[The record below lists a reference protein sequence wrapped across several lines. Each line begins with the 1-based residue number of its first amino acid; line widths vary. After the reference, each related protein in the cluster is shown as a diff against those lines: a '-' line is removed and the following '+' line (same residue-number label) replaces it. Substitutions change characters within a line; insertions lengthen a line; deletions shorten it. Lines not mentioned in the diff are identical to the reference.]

1 MCSISYRMWKCND
14 QISRISII
22 PACRI
27 EMHMLAYMQEVRSE
41 MQTIQ
46 TKRLTI
52 RPIAAEDWRSIQ
64 EIWLNFQSSAFAQYD
79 IPHSTDEKIVR
90 AKIAKWA
97 AVSSTDHL
105 FFAVCLNDT
114 VIGYSAFHKR
124 ENAYELG
131 YCFHST
137 YHGKGYAK
145 ESHLALFDFLRT
157 LGITRLTAGTALNNT
172 PSVALLHSL
181 GFSLLGTE
189 KVSFYKNSDGQ
200 NIVFDGGIFE
210 RTL

>member
-1 MCSISYRMWKCND
+1 
-14 QISRISII
+14 
-22 PACRI
+22 
-27 EMHMLAYMQEVRSE
+27 

-52 RPIAAEDWRSIQ
+52 RSIAAEDWRSIQ
-64 EIWLNFQSSAFAQYD
+64 KIWLDFQSSAFAQYD
-79 IPHSTDEKIVR
+79 IPHSTDEEIVR

-131 YCFHST
+131 YCFHSA

-181 GFSLLGTE
+181 GFSLIGME

-200 NIVFDGGIFE
+200 DIIFDGGIFE